1 MVTFGALQSEYQDAL
16 FSVSSWNKKMLSRT
30 EPNSPGSR
38 RPHGVWF
45 SETRLLLRLQE
56 PLSQDHTALLDL
68 PLPLGVKSKGTRMG
82 DHDSIEVNV
91 IKDSGWWPHWPTW
104 RMFTGPV
111 RETPPEESAVN
122 DSFYAHTHASF
133 THLKNGATLSAK
145 ALFYCLVKKP
155 DRRVLSLLAGNE
167 TGPNVLPGSSYS
179 SLKNEEVI
187 CTRTKTKQN
196 TFHSHKKNWAPVN

>member
-1 MVTFGALQSEYQDAL
+1 MYMFSSRFGLVMTFAHEKKKFAHPNTRTQFLKVCCKKKLPQTPRIWWHLVL
-16 FSVSSWNKKMLSRT
+16 FNQNIKTLRFLLVPETKRCSRT

-68 PLPLGVKSKGTRMG
+68 PLHLGVKSKGTRMG
-82 DHDSIEVNV
+82 DHDSTEVEV

-104 RMFTGPV
+104 RMFTGLA
-111 RETPPEESAVN
+111 RETPPEESALN

-145 ALFYCLVKKP
+145 ALFYCLVK
-155 DRRVLSLLAGNE
+155 
-167 TGPNVLPGSSYS
+167 
-179 SLKNEEVI
+179 
-187 CTRTKTKQN
+187 TR
-196 TFHSHKKNWAPVN
+196 